1 MNLERIRDLIS
12 ARTGLQPDSL
22 GLTAVAGAVEGR
34 VRLQP
39 GERPEDYAERLA
51 RDPLEFQ
58 ALIDAIIVPE
68 TWFFRGGA
76 IYNALVKSV
85 RERLGADPAAVVRVL
100 SLPCST
106 GEEPYSVAMAF
117 TDGGLPAKSWSIDA
131 IDLCANSIAASQ
143 LGRYRE
149 FSFRE
154 TPAEVRARHFASA
167 GEPFEIHPSLRDRIH
182 FRVGNLLEPM
192 TLNAGGGRFDIV
204 LCRNLM
210 IYLTPAARRAA
221 LGTLDQLLAPGGL
234 LAIGHAEAGNLHGSQ
249 FESVGPE
256 GCFLFRRKE
265 FIEPKSELKPRPA
278 PASGGVRTVMPL
290 SPSGSPSFPPS
301 LAKAKNFADTGRLT
315 EALAE
320 CRRLLGL
327 APTADAYCLLGVILG
342 ATAEPE
348 RARDAFRKSLYLDP
362 HHREALTHS
371 VLAAEAKRDPVQA
384 GMLRARLDRLTAP
397 EENP

>member
-1 MNLERIRDLIS
+1 MSLERIRELIS
-12 ARTGLQPDSL
+12 ARTGLQPESL
-22 GLTAVAGAVEGR
+22 GPTAVAAAVEGR
-34 VRLQP
+34 MRMQT
-39 GERPEDYAERLA
+39 GEGSGDYGERLA
-51 RDPLEFQ
+51 RDPVEFQ

-76 IYNALVKSV
+76 IYDALVKSV
-85 RERLGADPAAVVRVL
+85 RERLAGEPNTVVRVL

-117 TDGGLPAKSWSIDA
+117 TDGGFSPKSWSIDA
-131 IDLCANSIAASQ
+131 IDLCANSIAAAK

-154 TPAEVRARHFASA
+154 TPVELRSRHFATV
-167 GEPFEIHPSLRDRIH
+167 GESFEIHPSLRDRIR

-221 LGTLDQLLAPGGL
+221 LVTLDRLLAPDGL
-234 LAIGHAEAGNLHGSQ
+234 LAIGHAEGGNLHGSQ
-249 FESVGPE
+249 FESVGPA
-256 GCFLFRRKE
+256 GCFLFRRRE
-265 FIEPKSELKPRPA
+265 FVEPKSELKPRPA
-278 PASGGVRTVMPL
+278 PASGGVRSVKPV
-290 SPSGSPSFPPS
+290 SSGGAPSLPPS
-301 LAKAKNFADTGRLT
+301 LAKAKSFADTGRLT

-320 CRRLLGL
+320 CRLLLGL

-342 ATAEPE
+342 ASAEPE
-348 RARDAFRKSLYLDP
+348 RARDAFRKALYLDP
-362 HHREALTHS
+362 QHREALTHS
-371 VLAAEAKRDPVQA
+371 VLAAEAKRDSVQV
-384 GMLRARLDRLTAP
+384 GMYRARLDRLPAP
-397 EENP
+397 EGNS